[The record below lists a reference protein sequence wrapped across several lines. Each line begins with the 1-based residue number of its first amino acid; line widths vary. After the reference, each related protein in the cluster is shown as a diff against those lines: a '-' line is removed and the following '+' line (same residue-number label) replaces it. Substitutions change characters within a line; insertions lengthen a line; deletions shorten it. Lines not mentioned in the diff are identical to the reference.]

1 MKKRW
6 FILRILCTVSII
18 GCLFSGCNTQGD
30 VLETQDNIEEQNQIE
45 DSESEKAD
53 NKISKEQQKSDS
65 EQKEENK
72 NTTDDQKES
81 ENQKIT
87 DDSENKDKNITD
99 KNVENQIDETSE
111 KNIEDLYIPKNT
123 PEDETKEDK
132 EDKKLI
138 DENVEDKSSESEKTN
153 QEQNVNLKDDTTEHE
168 TTEIIKPETYLITY
182 ILNDGSNSD
191 ENPSTYTAGENIV
204 LKDPSKEG
212 AVFIGWYRNEDFSDS
227 SISMIND
234 SMKGNLTLYARW
246 NDNLKN
252 SYLVSYDS
260 NEGNGSMELEI
271 FVMGQAKK
279 LYENKFSKKGYI
291 FTGWNL
297 DKNGQGVSF
306 YNQAEVRNL
315 TSIEG
320 KVITLY
326 AQWKPI
332 TYTIVFNPN
341 GGTYNSSYFFEGLKS
356 ESGLR
361 FMKSV
366 VYDSKAFIPSY
377 EYKNGNAI
385 YVYNKGGYTIA
396 YWTLYVDGSGE
407 RYKPG
412 DEIPNFTDLDGDT
425 VTLYAQWEY
434 SIVYN
439 NLTGEEYL
447 YGEKSDY
454 YNNMHLPLEYKV
466 KNSLGNLCCY
476 SETDEIVL
484 YPPEERL
491 HYSFLGWYDNSTFE
505 GKPIE
510 KISAGSSGQKEL
522 YAKWEIDTFT
532 VTFDSQGGS
541 FVESQTVPYYSY
553 FKEPQKPFKENA
565 IFSGWYYYSN
575 KQKIRYDFVRYYSPT
590 NDLTLYANWS
600 TISISVL
607 PESDIEVTKTQTE
620 NGYSFAAPVGYEV
633 LGWYWDNIL
642 ISTEDTLFLGP
653 DKLTKGTHI
662 LSLEARAG
670 NKYRSYTAEIRVE

>member
-1 MKKRW
+1 MKKIW

-30 VLETQDNIEEQNQIE
+30 GLETQDNIEEQNQIE

-53 NKISKEQQKSDS
+53 NNKISKEQQKSDS
-65 EQKEENK
+65 KQ
-72 NTTDDQKES
+72 
-81 ENQKIT
+81 
-87 DDSENKDKNITD
+87 
-99 KNVENQIDETSE
+99 
-111 KNIEDLYIPKNT
+111 
-123 PEDETKEDK
+123 K

-138 DENVEDKSSESEKTN
+138 DENAEDNSSESEKTN

-168 TTEIIKPETYLITY
+168 TTEIVKPETYSITY

-191 ENPSTYTAGENIV
+191 ENPSVYTAGENIV
-204 LKDPSKEG
+204 LKNPSKEG

-246 NDNLKN
+246 NDNIKN
-252 SYLVSYDS
+252 SYLVSYDP
-260 NEGNGSMELEI
+260 NEGNGFMELEI

-279 LYENKFSKKGYI
+279 LYENKFSRKGYI

-332 TYTIVFNPN
+332 TYIIVFNPN
-341 GGTYNSSYFFEGLKS
+341 GGTYNSSFNSLVYGNNL
-356 ESGLR
+356 
-361 FMKSV
+361 FMESV

-377 EYKNGNAI
+377 KYENGNAI

-425 VTLYAQWEY
+425 VTLYAQWKY
-434 SIVYN
+434 SIVYH
-439 NLTGEEYL
+439 NLSGAEYL

-466 KNSLGNLCCY
+466 KNSLENLCCY

-491 HYSFLGWYDNSTFE
+491 HYSFSGWYDNSTFE
-505 GKPIE
+505 GNPIE
-510 KISAGSSGQKEL
+510 KISAGSTGLKEL

-553 FKEPQKPFKENA
+553 FKKPQKPIKENA

-575 KQKIRYDFVRYYSPT
+575 KQKIRYDFDPYYSPT

-600 TISISVL
+600 IISISVL
-607 PESDIEVTKTQTE
+607 PESDIEVIKTQTE

-642 ISTEDTLFLGP
+642 ISTEDTLSLGP

-662 LSLEARAG
+662 LSLEAIAG
-670 NKYRSYTAEIRVE
+670 NKYRSYTAEIMVE

>member
-1 MKKRW
+1 
-6 FILRILCTVSII
+6 
-18 GCLFSGCNTQGD
+18 
-30 VLETQDNIEEQNQIE
+30 
-45 DSESEKAD
+45 
-53 NKISKEQQKSDS
+53 
-65 EQKEENK
+65 
-72 NTTDDQKES
+72 
-81 ENQKIT
+81 
-87 DDSENKDKNITD
+87 
-99 KNVENQIDETSE
+99 
-111 KNIEDLYIPKNT
+111 
-123 PEDETKEDK
+123 
-132 EDKKLI
+132 
-138 DENVEDKSSESEKTN
+138 
-153 QEQNVNLKDDTTEHE
+153 
-168 TTEIIKPETYLITY
+168 
-182 ILNDGSNSD
+182 
-191 ENPSTYTAGENIV
+191 
-204 LKDPSKEG
+204 
-212 AVFIGWYRNEDFSDS
+212 
-227 SISMIND
+227 
-234 SMKGNLTLYARW
+234 MKGNLTLYARW

-252 SYLVSYDS
+252 SYLVSYDP

-279 LYENKFSKKGYI
+279 LYENKFSRKGYI

-341 GGTYNSSYFFEGLKS
+341 GGTYNSSYYFKGL
-356 ESGLR
+356 ENEAGLCS
-361 FMKSV
+361 MKSV
-366 VYDSKAFIPSY
+366 VYDSEALIPSY
-377 EYKNGNAI
+377 TFESYNNYNGTDYGKTK
-385 YVYNKGGYTIA
+385 YVYKKEGFTIA

-434 SIVYN
+434 SIVYH
-439 NLTGEEYL
+439 NLSGEEYL
-447 YGEKSDY
+447 YGEISDY
-454 YNNMHLPLEYKV
+454 YNNRMYSPLKYDV
-466 KNSLGNLCCY
+466 KNSLENLYCY

-522 YAKWEIDTFT
+522 YAKWGIDTFT

-553 FKEPQKPFKENA
+553 FREPQKPIKENMF
-565 IFSGWYYYSN
+565 FSGWYYYSN
-575 KQKIRYDFVRYYSPT
+575 KQKIRYVFDPYSSPT
-590 NDLTLYANWS
+590 NDITLYANWS

-633 LGWYWDNIL
+633 LGWYWDNSL
-642 ISTEDTLFLGP
+642 ISTEDTLSLGS

-670 NKYRSYTAEIRVE
+670 NKYRSYTAEIMVE